1 MTSQQPR
8 TVTPATVEKGKS
20 EMVVHFLSE
29 WLTYSIDKSGKV
41 QDMKCTVCAKYEE
54 QIKDMPNFSNVLIKG
69 SKNYQKS
76 VIEEHVSKSGLH
88 LKATSLHLKS
98 EGVPL
103 NERAKSLSSVHF
115 ANTDIVSGI
124 STMGKNYL
132 ARAKCKSEVAYFV
145 AKQ

>member
-54 QIKDMPNFSNVLIKG
+54 QIKDMPNFSNVFIKG
-69 SKNYQKS
+69 PKNYQTL
-76 VIEEHVSKSGLH
+76 VIEKHATKSRPH
-88 LKATSLHLKS
+88 LKAMSLHLKYR
-98 EGVPL
+98 GVPL
-103 NERAKSLSSVHF
+103 NERAKLLLSVHF
-115 ANTDIVSGI
+115 ANTDIVQEY
-124 STMGKNYL
+124 K
-132 ARAKCKSEVAYFV
+132 
-145 AKQ
+145 